1 MLEKDIERRL
11 VSEVKKRG
19 GIAIKMLSANYN
31 GLPDRLILLPGE
43 ILVFVELKA
52 PGKKPR
58 SLQLKRH
65 RELWAL
71 GFKVY
76 VIDGIEQI
84 GGMWHRCFR
93 QSSRTGMLLKW
104 KNPLM
109 AIVDSFSTMI
119 MECHL

>member
-1 MLEKDIERRL
+1 MLEKDIESRL

-43 ILVFVELKA
+43 ILAFVELKA

-58 SLQLKRH
+58 PLQLKRH
-65 RELWAL
+65 SQLRAL

-84 GGMWHRCFR
+84 GGMIDEIH
-93 QSSRTGMLLKW
+93 T
-104 KNPLM
+104 P
-109 AIVDSFSTMI
+109 
-119 MECHL
+119 